1 MNDQNHLVFSKKIWR
16 TPMLF
21 IIVIWFIYWIE
32 ITYGYNFNTYGIAP
46 RNFVG
51 IRGVFFSPFIHA
63 DTKHLF
69 NNSVPLFV
77 LSLSLFY
84 FYRKVASK
92 VFIYGTLLTGL
103 FTWIIASDAYHIGAS
118 GVVYLLFSFIFFS
131 GIFKHHYRLIAMSL
145 ITIFLYGSMIWFV
158 FPVKG
163 GISWEGHLSGFT
175 VGLVMAFLYRKQG
188 IVREEYQF
196 SKTAFDLMFDE
207 NGNLI
212 QEKEDKESTA
222 LTADE

>member
-1 MNDQNHLVFSKKIWR
+1 
-16 TPMLF
+16 
-21 IIVIWFIYWIE
+21 
-32 ITYGYNFNTYGIAP
+32 
-46 RNFVG
+46 
-51 IRGVFFSPFIHA
+51 
-63 DTKHLF
+63 
-69 NNSVPLFV
+69 
-77 LSLSLFY
+77 
-84 FYRKVASK
+84 
-92 VFIYGTLLTGL
+92 
-103 FTWIIASDAYHIGAS
+103 
-118 GVVYLLFSFIFFS
+118 
-131 GIFKHHYRLIAMSL
+131 MSL

-163 GISWEGHLSGFT
+163 GISWEGHLSGFA

>member
-1 MNDQNHLVFSKKIWR
+1 MNDQNHLVFSKKIWG
-16 TPMLF
+16 TPMLL

-163 GISWEGHLSGFT
+163 GISWEGHLSGFA

-188 IVREEYQF
+188 IVRVEYQF

-212 QEKEDKESTA
+212 QEKEDKESTTS
-222 LTADE
+222 TADE